1 MSTSKSGD
9 QVSAS
14 AFGGSLSYNNY
25 APKQERVTHK
35 VLNNV
40 QGAIPACSER
50 NVAQKDGNIN
60 YVGAPYMVN
69 MIAYSLALVVPP
81 TAKNSFVG
89 EGSGIAR
96 MLKLPE
102 HRACG
107 KFCMKCSSIYRV
119 MVVT

>member
-25 APKQERVTHK
+25 APKQERVTQK

-50 NVAQKDGNIN
+50 NAAQKDGNKLCRC
-60 YVGAPYMVN
+60 
-69 MIAYSLALVVPP
+69 SLHGQYDCILLHALVVPP

-89 EGSGIAR
+89 EGSGIAQ
-96 MLKLPE
+96 
-102 HRACG
+102 G
-107 KFCMKCSSIYRV
+107 G
-119 MVVT
+119 